1 MHLRGI
7 TSRWSQ
13 RNPLILTGGVVRGD
27 RLRKFLWQ
35 LGMKR
40 VSSALSFGV
49 QQLQPGLCECLL
61 PERPPSGSPGTSFLS
76 SSKSHGTVCPGSS
89 SVYELVHIWQDIHL
103 IGHMILTTCF
113 WLVLQQAV
121 ATKRAGIFRQTD
133 MWKQRRW
140 LVKWPPQTVA
150 GPVQPPWACLLRC
163 CCILPPSGGENEVF
177 YCL

>member
-103 IGHMILTTCF
+103 IGHMILTTCLWVWCIQKACMCEHRHSQF
-113 WLVLQQAV
+113 
-121 ATKRAGIFRQTD
+121 
-133 MWKQRRW
+133 
-140 LVKWPPQTVA
+140 PQLKFLMDV
-150 GPVQPPWACLLRC
+150 VESSFILKVFLL
-163 CCILPPSGGENEVF
+163 F
-177 YCL
+177 